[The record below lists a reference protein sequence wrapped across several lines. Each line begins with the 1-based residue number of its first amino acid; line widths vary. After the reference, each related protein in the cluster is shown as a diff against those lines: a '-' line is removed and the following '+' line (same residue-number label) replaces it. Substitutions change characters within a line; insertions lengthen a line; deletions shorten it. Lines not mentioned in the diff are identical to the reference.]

1 MSDNKH
7 TGLIFMTKE
16 NRKKIAMH
24 FMKLGK
30 SHPYIAEF
38 AEEMKGVNPSVH
50 AGSFKPGH
58 KRNTHDQKD
67 PETPPVV

>member
-1 MSDNKH
+1 
-7 TGLIFMTKE
+7 MTKE

-38 AEEMKGVNPSVH
+38 AEEMKDVNPSVH
-50 AGSFKPGH
+50 AGSFQKGH
-58 KRNTHDQKD
+58 KRNSHDPKV
-67 PETPPVV
+67 TPPAVIAPPAPVV